1 MGMFLER
8 LAERYT
14 KEEEL
19 GEGGVGVAFKAE
31 GIEDKKLYV
40 IKIFDL
46 DKIRNSIKEDTVRR
60 LGMSKEAIASQIL
73 EAMLKNNKRIKEIME
88 ERKGEEG
95 WNNIKYIVEVGDENA
110 PYVVTEYIRYNLRE
124 YMSIKGR
131 IDPHQALRIVLDVA
145 TALKFVH
152 ESTKDSEHP
161 IIAHTDVCPEN
172 IYIDV
177 DERGEIKAVKL
188 GDFDGAWTP
197 GMSVE
202 LAMFHLDYKPPEA
215 ESEKFEPSEKFDV
228 YSLGVILAELIGG
241 EDAKKWVKKGIVI
254 DKLREYE
261 ELLKKSVA
269 FYKDRM
275 TIDEF
280 IEKVES
286 ISPVTVIIKKSIKE
300 LCEEWLNTL
309 EYYKKHYK
317 ERPIPVLQENM
328 LRSISSKFDE
338 LMDLW
343 REKNFPRLKP
353 LINEIREDLESL
365 KEEMHGSTKS
375 R

>member
-1 MGMFLER
+1 MFLEE
-8 LAERYT
+8 LAERYIN
-14 KEEEL
+14 EEKL
-19 GEGGVGVAFKAE
+19 GEGGVSVTFKAE
-31 GIEDKKLYV
+31 GREDKKLYV

-46 DKIRNSIKEDTVRR
+46 DKIRNSISEDKAKK

-73 EAMLKNNKRIKEIME
+73 EAILKNNKRIKKILE

-95 WNNIKYIVEVGDENA
+95 WDKIKYIVEVGDENA

-124 YMSIKGR
+124 YMDIKGR

-145 TALKFVH
+145 TALKFVR
-152 ESTKDSEHP
+152 ESTKDKHP

-172 IYIDV
+172 IYINV

-188 GDFDGAWTP
+188 GDFDGAWVP

-202 LAMFHLDYKPPEA
+202 PTMFHLDYKPPEA
-215 ESEKFEPSEKFDV
+215 KSEEFEPSEKFDV

-241 EDAKKWVKKGIVI
+241 EDAKTELKKGIVI
-254 DKLREYE
+254 DELREYE
-261 ELLKKSVA
+261 ELLRRSIA
-269 FYKDRM
+269 FYRDRM

-286 ISPVTVIIKKSIKE
+286 ILPITARVKESIKE
-300 LCEEWLNTL
+300 LCEEWLDTL

-317 ERPIPVLQENM
+317 ERPIPASQENM

-338 LMDLW
+338 LIDLW
-343 REKNFPRLKP
+343 RERSFPRLKP
-353 LINEIREDLESL
+353 LINEIREDLGSL
-365 KEEMHGSTKS
+365 KGEMHESTRS

>member
-1 MGMFLER
+1 MFLER
-8 LAERYT
+8 LAEKYT
-14 KEEEL
+14 NEKEL
-19 GEGGVGVAFKAE
+19 GEGGVGVTFKAE

-40 IKIFDL
+40 IKIFDIN
-46 DKIRNSIKEDTVRR
+46 KIRNSIKEDKARK
-60 LGMSKEAIASQIL
+60 LGMSKEKIASQIL
-73 EAMLKNNKRIKEIME
+73 KAMLENNKRIKEILE
-88 ERKGEEG
+88 ERKGERG
-95 WNNIKYIVEVGDENA
+95 WDNIKYIVEVGDENA
-110 PYVVTEYIRYNLRE
+110 PYVVTEYIRYNLKE
-124 YMSIKGR
+124 YMNIKGR
-131 IDPHQALRIVLDVA
+131 IDPHQALRIVLDIA

-177 DERGEIKAVKL
+177 DERDEIKAVKL
-188 GDFDGAWTP
+188 GDFDGAWAP

-202 LAMFHLDYKPPEA
+202 PAMFHLDYKPPEA
-215 ESEKFEPSEKFDV
+215 ESEPEAKPSEKFDV

-241 EDAKKWVKKGIVI
+241 ENAKTELKKGIVI
-254 DKLREYE
+254 DELREYE

-317 ERPIPVLQENM
+317 ERPIPASQENM
-328 LRSISSKFDE
+328 LRSISLKFDE
-338 LMDLW
+338 LMNLW
-343 REKNFPRLKP
+343 RRKSFQRLKP
-353 LINEIREDLESL
+353 LINEIREDLGSL
-365 KEEMHGSTKS
+365 KEEMRRSTRS
-375 R
+375 G